1 MRPWLRLRRWLVVA
15 VSQRLPVQD
24 CTDDT
29 NALDGDPEVVNPRAS
44 GLKIATF
51 SKAAEEAASVV

>member
-15 VSQRLPVQD
+15 VSQRLLAQD
-24 CTDDT
+24 RTDDT
-29 NALDGDPEVVNPRAS
+29 NALDGDPRWIIWASS

-51 SKAAEEAASVV
+51 SKAELALL

>member
-1 MRPWLRLRRWLVVA
+1 MAAAAALASAARCDGRVK
-15 VSQRLPVQD
+15 QRQLAQE

-29 NALDGDPEVVNPRAS
+29 NALDGDPRWIIWASS

-51 SKAAEEAASVV
+51 SKAELALL